1 MNTYLLCIE
10 VVRHHHHT
18 PKKDFHTCHF
28 FGAVI
33 VKVGLFFFFIP
44 LSVCAIGIRLS
55 QSLDT
60 FVSLIHSEKK
70 KNVVFGFGR
79 GWEGVF

>member
-33 VKVGLFFFFIP
+33 VKVGLFFFIP

>member
-10 VVRHHHHT
+10 VVRHHHHS
-18 PKKDFHTCHF
+18 KKDFHPCHF

-33 VKVGLFFFFIP
+33 VKVGFFFWIP

-70 KNVVFGFGR
+70 KKKNVVFGLGR